1 MKIKSATF
9 LVSNVD
15 YKSCPT
21 LNEAEFAFIGRSNV
35 GKSSL
40 INMLMGI
47 PKLAKTSSTPGKTQ
61 LINHF
66 IVNEQWYLVDL
77 PGYGYAKVSKHKR
90 NKWQSVISDYLLKRP
105 NLTAVFV
112 LLDARLAP
120 QPIDLEFMNWCGE
133 KAIPFVMVFTKIDKL
148 SSTQLQKNQAIY
160 RKEMLAYWEEPPP
173 VFLTSA
179 TSSVGKEAV
188 LDYIEKILLQI
199 KA

>member
-1 MKIKSATF
+1 M
-9 LVSNVD
+9 
-15 YKSCPT
+15 
-21 LNEAEFAFIGRSNV
+21 
-35 GKSSL
+35 
-40 INMLMGI
+40 
-47 PKLAKTSSTPGKTQ
+47 
-61 LINHF
+61 
-66 IVNEQWYLVDL
+66 
-77 PGYGYAKVSKHKR
+77 
-90 NKWQSVISDYLLKRP
+90 
-105 NLTAVFV
+105 TAVFV

-120 QPIDLEFMNWCGE
+120 QPIDVEFMNWCGE

-160 RKEMLAYWEEPPP
+160 RKEMLAYWEELPP